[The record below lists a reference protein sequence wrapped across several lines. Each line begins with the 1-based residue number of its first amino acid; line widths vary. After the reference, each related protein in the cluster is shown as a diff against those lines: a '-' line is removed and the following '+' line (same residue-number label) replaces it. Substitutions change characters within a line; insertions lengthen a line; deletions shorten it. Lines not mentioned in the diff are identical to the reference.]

1 MDKNPFKVQD
11 KSVDSNVT
19 DEKFIDRTLD
29 SILQLTLKLPLEFWY
44 ELKENIHSYLRR
56 SWNTIPICNHICVW
70 DQIFFRDFN

>member
-56 SWNTIPICNHICVW
+56 S
-70 DQIFFRDFN
+70 